1 MKIQNSIQKPLLNED
16 VLKDQK
22 IETKKEQAKQVAE
35 EFEAIFLQLML
46 ENMRKTA
53 NPEDMSNAEG
63 IYRGMLDEEYSKILA
78 GSSELGIAEN
88 IFQFMQEN
96 DSDLKVGN
104 QELQQLNDLNL
115 QFSSL
120 QRNKDFGMQTK

>member
-1 MKIQNSIQKPLLNED
+1 MKIQNSIQKPILNED
-16 VLKDQK
+16 LSKDQK
-22 IETKKEQAKQVAE
+22 VEAKKEQAKQVAE
-35 EFEAIFLQLML
+35 DFEAIFLQIML

-53 NPEDMSNAEG
+53 NREDMSNAEG

-96 DSDLKVGN
+96 DSDLKAGN
-104 QELQQLNDLNL
+104 QELQNLNDLNL
-115 QFSSL
+115 QFSSI
-120 QRNKDFGMQTK
+120 QRNKDFAIGIK